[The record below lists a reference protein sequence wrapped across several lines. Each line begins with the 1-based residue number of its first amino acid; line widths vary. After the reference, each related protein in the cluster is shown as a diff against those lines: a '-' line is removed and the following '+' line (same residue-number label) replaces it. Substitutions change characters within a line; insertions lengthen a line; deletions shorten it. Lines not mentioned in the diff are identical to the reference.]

1 MRAVC
6 DRMKAGGF
14 RRAYLAAEV
23 LDIANIIEVGSVVMN
38 IIVIYFAGL
47 VGIRI
52 EKRLRGNLVLGR

>member
-1 MRAVC
+1 M
-6 DRMKAGGF
+6 
-14 RRAYLAAEV
+14 